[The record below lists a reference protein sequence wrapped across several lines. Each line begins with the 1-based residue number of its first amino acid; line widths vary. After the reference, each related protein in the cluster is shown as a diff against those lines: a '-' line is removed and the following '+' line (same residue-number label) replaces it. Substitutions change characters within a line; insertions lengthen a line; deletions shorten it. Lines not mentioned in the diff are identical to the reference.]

1 MNTLKEGSG
10 KGADV
15 TVTLQ
20 LVRQLA
26 SAPRHLRDPYA
37 ILAALQKLADEARV
51 SGDPSAPRYEG
62 ILRQTRPFSS
72 SVEFGDI
79 IIRLVGSKEESGLPI
94 LSPRCLDIGV
104 PMVSIPTHDGIR
116 RNPRLLMFEVF
127 RRAAHVGGVESVLT
141 VVSAGIFKDSVLL
154 SFYLKKLSLKF
165 CGNYLCFHLF
175 SLSCYPFLAYQ
186 YCRALGAGV

>member
-1 MNTLKEGSG
+1 MLTQQVRELREQLNTLKEGSG

-51 SGDPSAPRYEG
+51 SGDQSAPRYEA
-62 ILRQTRPFSS
+62 ILRQTRPLSS

-79 IIRLVGSKEESGLPI
+79 IIRLVGSKEESEVANSIAKMSRQRGSSGFHPYARWNTPQR
-94 LSPRCLDIGV
+94 SSSYVRGV
-104 PMVSIPTHDGIR
+104 PPRGSR
-116 RNPRLLMFEVF
+116 RGR
-127 RRAAHVGGVESVLT
+127 GVCFNCGQCGHFQRQCTS
-141 VVSAGIFKDSVLL
+141 FL
-154 SFYLKKLSLKF
+154 S
-165 CGNYLCFHLF
+165 
-175 SLSCYPFLAYQ
+175 
-186 YCRALGAGV
+186 